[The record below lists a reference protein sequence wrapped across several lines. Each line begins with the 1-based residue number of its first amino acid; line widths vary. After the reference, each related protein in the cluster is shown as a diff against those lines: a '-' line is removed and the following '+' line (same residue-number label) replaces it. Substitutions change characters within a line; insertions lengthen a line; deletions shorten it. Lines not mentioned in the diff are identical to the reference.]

1 MGDTMDM
8 NFDIPDVTES
18 AAKAAVGGKR
28 RKPRKVGALR
38 LGDSLKVISH
48 HYTCTEEGKD
58 EDKGTA
64 FYSLSEGEEK
74 GAFYG
79 FEVSLVGVC
88 MLRKKAAAIYMEI
101 PAAQRGDFLKAL
113 AAEAGEGT
121 PSSAMDVFADTV
133 TSIFVT
139 KPGKGETSCT
149 IALMDS
155 EAAKALS
162 DQAAVELAEKAQAK
176 GPVAK
181 LFSTFF
187 DPVGRISRKSYIP
200 KMLLMGIPAVV
211 MFAFTCL
218 RPELFVG
225 DANVYILTFLILGT
239 LCFISLIS
247 LGMRRMSDMGLS
259 HWYYWGFFAVLFA
272 INQLGGGVLGSEL
285 NATRVTA
292 VIFMAAIILLAFF
305 PGENKKNKY
314 GPVPKD

>member
-1 MGDTMDM
+1 MGDCMAMDF
-8 NFDIPDVTES
+8 NIPDMSES
-18 AAKAAVGGKR
+18 ADKAVTGGKR

-48 HYTCTEEGKD
+48 HYTCTEESKD
-58 EDKGTA
+58 EDRGVA

-74 GAFYG
+74 ASFYG
-79 FEVSLVGVC
+79 TEVSLIGVC
-88 MLRKKAAAIYMEI
+88 IHRKKTAAIYMEI
-101 PAAQRGDFLKAL
+101 PAGKRQDFMKAL
-113 AAEAGEGT
+113 TEEAGEGT
-121 PSSAMDVFADTV
+121 PSSQMDVFADTV

-139 KPGKGETSCT
+139 NPGKGESVCT
-149 IALMDS
+149 VALMDS

-162 DQAAVELAEKAQAK
+162 NQAAIEAEEKEQAK
-176 GPVAK
+176 GPVSR

-200 KMLLMGIPAVV
+200 KMLLMGIPAAV

-218 RPELFVG
+218 YPELFVG
-225 DANVYILTFLILGT
+225 DANVYIVTFLVLGT

-259 HWYYWGFFAVLFA
+259 HWYYWIFFLALYA
-272 INQLGGGVLGSEL
+272 LNQLGGSFLGSEL
-285 NATRVTA
+285 NATRLTA